1 MDLSKLVDY
10 DLTVPVEIHKDK
22 DGAVVFNVRS
32 IDNAESQRIMA
43 KRRATMMGKRVAK
56 DGDALDDETAEIMT
70 DMIDPPP
77 EILATCVMSWDWG
90 GHTFGDMGKNP
101 KFTPENVAETLRY
114 KWIKNKVQFASQNIG
129 NFTQA

>member
-10 DLTVPVEIHKDK
+10 ELTVPVTIHEDK
-22 DGAVVFNVRS
+22 DGAVIFNVRS
-32 IDNAESQRIMA
+32 IDNAESQRIMS
-43 KRRATMMGKRVAK
+43 KRRAMLMGKRASNA
-56 DGDALDDETAEIMT
+56 GDVVDEETAEILT

-77 EILATCVMSWDWG
+77 EILATCVMSWEWN
-90 GHTFGDMGKNP
+90 GHSFGKMGKNP
-101 KFTPENVAETLRY
+101 KFTPENVAETLRF